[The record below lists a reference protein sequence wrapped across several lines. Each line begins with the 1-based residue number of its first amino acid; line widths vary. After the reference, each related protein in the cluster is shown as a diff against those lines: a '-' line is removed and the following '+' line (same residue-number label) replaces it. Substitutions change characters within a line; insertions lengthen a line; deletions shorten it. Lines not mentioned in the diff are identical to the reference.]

1 MNKAITDGLV
11 LMPPAFSAG
20 LNLWSRGDGTP
31 GSGSYQGQANAAL
44 VTNDQD
50 FAGCLELQKVD
61 AVQKVRSFAQTPMQP
76 GLYLRVTAR
85 VKAVSG
91 NLPSVRIAAWA
102 GDVAGVNVAA
112 APQTGPAVPLTSYGQ
127 VVTVSA
133 IIAPAARQGV
143 DLAWG
148 SVPVY
153 GHVGIDLTGANGGV
167 VRIDDLVV
175 EDATEV
181 FLRKMMDWVDV
192 RDYGALGDGTTND
205 AAAFAAADADA
216 GGRAILVPQ
225 GVFRLTSDVAISNR
239 IRFEGT
245 LSMPANRRLTLT
257 RNFDL
262 DTYASA
268 FGSELEGF
276 RRALQAL
283 FYFNDHNTLDLSGR
297 RIDLTAPLDVAAIAG
312 LTSFTSRRVLRNGA
326 LNALAGPGWATDT
339 VTSVATYAPAS
350 PVTLTGVANVAN
362 IPVGALVEGTGAG
375 REVYVKAKNV
385 GAGTVELSQPL
396 WGAAGTRTYTFKR
409 FKYMLDFSGF
419 ELLSRFEIE
428 DVEFNAL
435 GLCSCVLLPVTGLTF
450 RFMSNTFNRPLDR
463 GISSTGTGCQG
474 MFIDMCQFLS
484 NESALPAQTRT
495 SIAVNVNGNDTKI
508 RNNRVVRFAHFAV
521 MNGTG
526 HMVFDNHFFQGD
538 DEAVGVRRAG
548 LIFTQTNVST
558 VVSGN
563 YVDNCFIEWGN
574 EHDAAPEWNGEFSF
588 GGLNVVGNIFIASNV
603 TTAFRFVVVKPY
615 GPGHYLNG
623 FSMVSNSFRVLSAT
637 TARVE
642 MVDTTLASLDFA
654 KSFNV
659 RVEGNSFNNVTQ
671 QVMNPVVVTHT
682 QNTAADTWNVGAGG
696 FIPFDARTRMVEAV
710 MPEGPIITAA
720 SAVRYVQPNATVGT
734 GAGGNEVQL
743 RWGEA
748 LRGKVVVR
756 MRMDLPG

>member
-11 LMPPAFSAG
+11 LMPPPFAAG
-20 LNLWSRGDGTP
+20 LNLWSREDGTP
-31 GSGSYQGQANAAL
+31 GSASYQGQANAAL
-44 VTNDQD
+44 VSNDQD

-61 AVQKVRSFAQTPMQP
+61 AIQKVRSFAQTPMQP

-102 GDVAGVNVAA
+102 GDVSGANVAS
-112 APQTGPAVPLTSYGQ
+112 APQTGASVALTSYGQ

-133 IIAPAARQGV
+133 IIAPAGRQGV
-143 DLAWG
+143 DLVWG
-148 SVPVY
+148 NTPVY
-153 GHVGIDLTGANGGV
+153 GHIGLDLTGANGGV

-175 EDATEV
+175 EDVTSV
-181 FLRKMMDWVDV
+181 FHRKLMDWVDV
-192 RDYGALGDGTTND
+192 RDYGALGNGTTND

-216 GGRAILVPQ
+216 AGRSVLVPA
-225 GVFRLTSDVAISNR
+225 GTFRLTSDVTMNNR
-239 IRFEGT
+239 VRFEGIV
-245 LSMPANRRLTLT
+245 SMPANRRLILT

-268 FGSELEGF
+268 FGGETEGF

-283 FYFNDHNTLDLSGR
+283 FYFNDHVTLDLSGR
-297 RIDLTAPLDVAAIAG
+297 RVDLTGPVDVAAVAG
-312 LTSFTSRRVLRNGA
+312 LTSFTSRRVLRNGS
-326 LNALAGPGWATDT
+326 LNAVAGAGWATDQ
-339 VTSVATYAPAS
+339 VTSVATYSAS
-350 PVTLTGVANVAN
+350 AATTLTGVANVAN
-362 IPVGALVEGTGAG
+362 VPLGALVIGTGVG
-375 REVYVKAKNV
+375 REVYVRSKNV

-396 WGAAGTRTYTFKR
+396 WGAAGTRTYTFRR
-409 FKYMLDFSGF
+409 FKYLLDFGGF
-419 ELLSRFEIE
+419 DLLSRFEIE

-435 GLCSCVLLPVTGLTF
+435 GQCSCVMLPASGSTF
-450 RFMSNTFNRPLDR
+450 RLMSNTFNRPLDR
-463 GISSTGTGCQG
+463 GITSTGSGCQG
-474 MFIDMCQFLS
+474 MFVDMCQFLS

-495 SIAVNVNGNDTKI
+495 TIAINVQANDVKI

-538 DEAVGVRRAG
+538 DEPAGVRRAG

-563 YVDNCFIEWGN
+563 YIDNCFIEWGN
-574 EHDAAPEWNGEFSF
+574 EHDQAPEWNGEFSF
-588 GGLNVVGNIFIASNV
+588 GGLNVVGNIFIASTV
-603 TTAFRFVVVKPY
+603 TSAFRFVVVRPY

-623 FSMVSNSFRVLSAT
+623 FSMTGNSFRVSNST
-637 TARVE
+637 IARVE
-642 MVDTTLASLDFA
+642 MVDTTLAGLDFT

-659 RVEGNSFNNVTQ
+659 RVEGNSFNNVSQ
-671 QVMNPVVVTHT
+671 QIMNPVVVSHT
-682 QNTAADTWNVGAGG
+682 QNTAAETWTIGAAG
-696 FIPFDARTRMVEAV
+696 FIPFDGRIRMMESA
-710 MPEGPIITAA
+710 MPEGAVTNAA
-720 SAVRYVQPNATVGT
+720 NAVRHVFPNALVGT
-734 GAGGNEVQL
+734 GPGGNEAQL

-748 LRGKVVVR
+748 VKGKVVIS

>member
-1 MNKAITDGLV
+1 M
-11 LMPPAFSAG
+11 
-20 LNLWSRGDGTP
+20 
-31 GSGSYQGQANAAL
+31 
-44 VTNDQD
+44 
-50 FAGCLELQKVD
+50 
-61 AVQKVRSFAQTPMQP
+61 
-76 GLYLRVTAR
+76 
-85 VKAVSG
+85 
-91 NLPSVRIAAWA
+91 
-102 GDVAGVNVAA
+102 
-112 APQTGPAVPLTSYGQ
+112 
-127 VVTVSA
+127 
-133 IIAPAARQGV
+133 
-143 DLAWG
+143 
-148 SVPVY
+148 
-153 GHVGIDLTGANGGV
+153 
-167 VRIDDLVV
+167 
-175 EDATEV
+175 AT
-181 FLRKMMDWVDV
+181 
-192 RDYGALGDGTTND
+192 
-205 AAAFAAADADA
+205 
-216 GGRAILVPQ
+216 
-225 GVFRLTSDVAISNR
+225 
-239 IRFEGT
+239 
-245 LSMPANRRLTLT
+245 
-257 RNFDL
+257 
-262 DTYASA
+262 
-268 FGSELEGF
+268 
-276 RRALQAL
+276 
-283 FYFNDHNTLDLSGR
+283 
-297 RIDLTAPLDVAAIAG
+297 IAG

-326 LNALAGPGWATDT
+326 LNALPGPGWATDT

-362 IPVGALVEGTGAG
+362 IPVGALVEGTGVG
-375 REVYVKAKNV
+375 REVYVRSKNV
-385 GAGTVELSQPL
+385 GAGTVQLSQPL

-409 FKYMLDFSGF
+409 FKYMLDFGGF

-623 FSMVSNSFRVLSAT
+623 FSMVSNSFRVVSAT

-710 MPEGPIITAA
+710 MPEGPIINAA